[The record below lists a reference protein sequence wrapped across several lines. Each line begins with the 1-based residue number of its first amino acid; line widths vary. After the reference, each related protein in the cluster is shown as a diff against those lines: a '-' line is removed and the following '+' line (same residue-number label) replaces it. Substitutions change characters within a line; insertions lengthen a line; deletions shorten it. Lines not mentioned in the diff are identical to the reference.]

1 MKRSMMRLA
10 LVPMCCL
17 LFCSCGEKEGQDRKE
32 TFPVTGVVHVDGK
45 AIAKL
50 AVRCTDVNGMDRQNP
65 TKSSAF
71 TDEDGKFEISTYEK
85 SDGMPEG
92 DYVLTFQWG
101 QWNMISAS
109 YGGPDKLNGR
119 YMDPA
124 ESEVKFTVKA
134 GEPTDLGTIELT
146 TK

>member
-10 LVPMCCL
+10 LVPMYCL
-17 LFCSCGEKEGQDRKE
+17 LLCSCQPKDEQDRKE

-45 AIAKL
+45 AVAKL
-50 AVRCTDVNGMDRQNP
+50 AVRCIDVKGMDREAP

-71 TDEDGKFEISTYEK
+71 TDEEGKFEIATYEA
-85 SDGMPEG
+85 SDGMPAG
-92 DYVLTFQWG
+92 DYVLTFEWG

-119 YMDPA
+119 YMDPKT
-124 ESEVKFTVKA
+124 SEVKFTVKD